1 MELILDCRDGLPV
14 IHDKISDV
22 LNLPHWYGRNLDALH
37 DCLTETAVDIQ
48 ITLVEPDLLPALLHM
63 LQDCAEENPHI
74 RLLNFD

>member
-1 MELILDCRDGLPV
+1 MELILDCRNGMSA
-14 IHDKISDV
+14 IHDTVSEA

-48 ITLVEPDLLPALLHM
+48 ITLVEPDLLPALLRV

-74 RLLNFD
+74 RLLNFA